1 MENNIQGVLISEE
14 QLQNRIAELERENAE
29 LRNEY
34 NELLDRLLD
43 KQKDGGYNW

>member
-1 MENNIQGVLISEE
+1 MDEELKNEIIVLK
-14 QLQNRIAELERENAE
+14 QHIAELERENAE